1 MLVEESFW
9 IAEKIKAILP
19 QEPFPVVNLGS
30 STLEYRTKSQP
41 FIQKNIFDLFQKEK
55 EQVIHVDLKNAEG
68 IDLAGDLF
76 DPKFRQKLKDLRPK
90 VILCNNLLMYL
101 DFKTRKELAKIL
113 QQILGENGWLIITNS
128 HVFPPAHDARDY
140 FYRASPEKIHSEL
153 FQNLELLNHEIVEN
167 QFTFLKYL
175 TKNPKVFLIKLIRL
189 FLPFYKTSEW
199 WFLLRYYFK
208 NLNKNYSA
216 SCLFLQK

>member
-128 HVFPPAHDARDY
+128 HVFPPAHDPKDY
-140 FYRASPEKIHSEL
+140 FYRATPKKIHSEL

-199 WFLLRYYFK
+199 WFLLKYYFK